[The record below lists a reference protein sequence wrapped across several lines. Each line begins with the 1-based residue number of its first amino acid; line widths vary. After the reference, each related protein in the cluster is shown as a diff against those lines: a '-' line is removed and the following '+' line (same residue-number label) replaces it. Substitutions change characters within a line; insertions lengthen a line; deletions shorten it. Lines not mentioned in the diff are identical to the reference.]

1 MRSYL
6 IFGNKKCR
14 NYAACGVSQTPN
26 KVNEQRGELVM
37 GFLSGFLSYLLLLI
51 IFVVVG
57 GAAIFLGI
65 TLRKGTNAKAEKTDG
80 EV

>member
-1 MRSYL
+1 MS
-6 IFGNKKCR
+6 
-14 NYAACGVSQTPN
+14 
-26 KVNEQRGELVM
+26 
-37 GFLSGFLSYLLLLI
+37 FLSGFLSYLLLLI